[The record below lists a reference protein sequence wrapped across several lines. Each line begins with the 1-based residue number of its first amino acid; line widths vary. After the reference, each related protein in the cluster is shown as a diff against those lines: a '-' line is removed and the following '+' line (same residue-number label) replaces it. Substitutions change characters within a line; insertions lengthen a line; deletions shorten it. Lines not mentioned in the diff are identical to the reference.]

1 MDQYAISSADLRTI
15 ERNFSALNTGIEVIN
30 SNIEVIDS
38 NIAVIDSN
46 VRTLYTDLN
55 TLMADFVA
63 YVRAQEERDRLQLAE
78 TRVVKYRQEL
88 EQKFGHFE
96 QVRRQATGILQA
108 TDVGIVRGET
118 IASGTEE
125 LMISAPGYWLAP

>member
-15 ERNFSALNTGIEVIN
+15 ELNLSALNTGIEVID
-30 SNIEVIDS
+30 SNIE
-38 NIAVIDSN
+38 VIDSN
-46 VRTLYTDLN
+46 VRTLYTELN
-55 TLMADFVA
+55 KLMKDFVE
-63 YVRAQEERDRLQLAE
+63 YVRAQEGRDRLQLAE

-96 QVRRQATGILQA
+96 QVRKQATGILQA